1 MTRAA
6 IDPFSV
12 LNVGAALALVDRDA
26 DVAGLTAG
34 AIATVLNVPL
44 GALALLGEERAADD
58 LVLGQLRGTPLSP
71 QLAHELLGAARPA
84 AREAGPPH
92 RDIAVDAAAA
102 PELARAGVRTLRLTR
117 LATVAGDV
125 GALLAGDAA
134 TGPMGETDRAA
145 LATLATQASIAL
157 QRLQSERRRGEL
169 EERLRV
175 LAELTR
181 VAVSKPEMAEV
192 FDGIADLVRVL
203 IDHDRLNILVWP
215 PGQDFLES
223 YVTSGGPA
231 VRPRMPLH
239 GSVVGEAAVSGR
251 PVLVPEMAESEHEL
265 TRELAAQTRLR
276 SIMVLPLKSR
286 GRVVG
291 VLSFGAHE
299 ASRFGAPELQIAEEI
314 ADHMAVIVEHAW
326 LGREA
331 RQLARLQERA
341 RLAHEIHDTI
351 AQSLIGVI
359 LQLDLVEHIARS
371 DPAAAGAELVRAR
384 AQAQLARDEARRS
397 VLALRPAPLEERTL
411 GEAVREE
418 LEALTGIGLDVAVE
432 VADPLPPAGR
442 EAEHALLRIAQ
453 EAAANIRKHAR
464 AQGVR
469 GSLRATA
476 GALALRIEDDGVG
489 FDPAAQAAGAG
500 LGDAPS
506 GGQSGGFGLTSMRER
521 ATEVG
526 GTLTIDS
533 ASGAGVRLRATVPL
547 APAEPSATPPAAE
560 ASQERAVRADVGALT
575 VVVADDHVF
584 VRAGLRAMLERA
596 SDIEIVGEAEAG
608 DAALELVRRLRPDV
622 LLTDLQMPG
631 RGGLELVAT
640 LTAEGTATRAI
651 VLSAHLDAAAMAA
664 AARAGAA
671 GSLSKD
677 VEQSALVAAVRAA
690 HRVEAIAPPRLSGA
704 EHSAAAEQLAAGLT
718 AREREVLELVARGLR
733 NKEIARELGIA
744 EATVKFHVANLLSKL
759 AVDSRT
765 EAVSRAIELG
775 VVRT

>member
-1 MTRAA
+1 
-6 IDPFSV
+6 
-12 LNVGAALALVDRDA
+12 
-26 DVAGLTAG
+26 
-34 AIATVLNVPL
+34 
-44 GALALLGEERAADD
+44 
-58 LVLGQLRGTPLSP
+58 
-71 QLAHELLGAARPA
+71 
-84 AREAGPPH
+84 
-92 RDIAVDAAAA
+92 
-102 PELARAGVRTLRLTR
+102 
-117 LATVAGDV
+117 
-125 GALLAGDAA
+125 
-134 TGPMGETDRAA
+134 
-145 LATLATQASIAL
+145 
-157 QRLQSERRRGEL
+157 
-169 EERLRV
+169 
-175 LAELTR
+175 
-181 VAVSKPEMAEV
+181 
-192 FDGIADLVRVL
+192 
-203 IDHDRLNILVWP
+203 
-215 PGQDFLES
+215 
-223 YVTSGGPA
+223 
-231 VRPRMPLH
+231 
-239 GSVVGEAAVSGR
+239 
-251 PVLVPEMAESEHEL
+251 
-265 TRELAAQTRLR
+265 
-276 SIMVLPLKSR
+276 
-286 GRVVG
+286 
-291 VLSFGAHE
+291 
-299 ASRFGAPELQIAEEI
+299 
-314 ADHMAVIVEHAW
+314 MAVIVEHAW

-500 LGDAPS
+500 LGDAQS

-533 ASGAGVRLRATVPL
+533 APGAGVRLRATVPL

-560 ASQERAVRADVGALT
+560 GSQERAVRADVGALT

-608 DAALELVRRLRPDV
+608 DAALELVRPPP
-622 LLTDLQMPG
+622 PG
-631 RGGLELVAT
+631 
-640 LTAEGTATRAI
+640 
-651 VLSAHLDAAAMAA
+651 
-664 AARAGAA
+664 
-671 GSLSKD
+671 
-677 VEQSALVAAVRAA
+677 RAA
-690 HRVEAIAPPRLSGA
+690 HRPADAGPR
-704 EHSAAAEQLAAGLT
+704 
-718 AREREVLELVARGLR
+718 RP
-733 NKEIARELGIA
+733 
-744 EATVKFHVANLLSKL
+744 
-759 AVDSRT
+759 
-765 EAVSRAIELG
+765 
-775 VVRT
+775 